1 MNAQR
6 IIELEDRH
14 GSGAYAP
21 RLPVIVRGK
30 GARLW
35 DIEGREYIDC
45 MSGHGVANLG
55 HAHPTMIRAL
65 SEQVEKLWTCPN
77 GFYNDQRALLLA
89 ELARITPEGLD
100 RAFLCNSGAEAV
112 EAAIKFARVATG
124 RTRIVSAMRAYHGR
138 TMGALSA
145 TWNKAYREPFAPLVP
160 EFAFVP
166 YDRLEPMEAAIDDST
181 AAVILEIVQGEG
193 GVHPGST
200 EYLRGVQDLC
210 RDRGA
215 LLIIDE
221 VQTGFGRTG
230 AMFACEHHDLR
241 PDLLCMAKAIAGGV
255 PMGATLIGPRV
266 GEIPRRVHSTTF
278 GGNPLACAA
287 ALASIGVIEQ
297 EGLVERAAKL
307 GTRFRVGLESIRSPL
322 IREVRGL
329 GLMLAVELK
338 SKSLPFL
345 RALSDR
351 GVLAL
356 PAGSTVLRFLPP
368 LVITEAEVDTTLTHV
383 SEVLTTKEAARG

>member
-6 IIELEDRH
+6 IIEIEDRH
-14 GSGAYAP
+14 GSGAYSQRP
-21 RLPVIVRGK
+21 PVIVRGK

-35 DIEGREYIDC
+35 DAEGREYIDC

-65 SEQVEKLWTCPN
+65 GEQMERLWTCPN
-77 GFYNDQRALLLA
+77 GFYNDQRARLLA
-89 ELARITPEGLD
+89 ELTRLAPEGLD
-100 RAFLCNSGAEAV
+100 RAFLCNSGTEAV

-124 RTRIVSAMRAYHGR
+124 RTRIVAAMRGYHGR

-145 TWNKAYREPFAPLVP
+145 TWDRAYREPVAPLVP
-160 EFAFVP
+160 GFAFVP
-166 YDRLEPMEAAIDDST
+166 YDRLEPMDEEIDDST
-181 AAVILEIVQGEG
+181 AAVILEVVQGEG

-200 EYLRGVQDLC
+200 EYLRGVQALC

-230 AMFACEHHDLR
+230 AMFACEHHDLQ
-241 PDLLCMAKAIAGGV
+241 PDILCLAKAIAGGI
-255 PMGATLIGPRV
+255 PMGAALIGPRV

-287 ALASIGVIEQ
+287 ALASIGVLEK
-297 EGLVERAAKL
+297 EGLVRRAAVL
-307 GTRFRVGLESIRSPL
+307 GARFRAGLESIASPW

-338 SKSLPFL
+338 TQSLPFL
-345 RALSDR
+345 RTLSER

-368 LVITEAEVDTTLTHV
+368 LVIAEGEVDAVLTHV
-383 SEVLTTKEAARG
+383 SDVLTGKGTPRG